1 MQDDRL
7 RQLKDEFDIAHRQGM
22 NALKSGDY
30 AAFGDAVDRENTII
44 AEQTETHRG
53 AVGPGR
59 ESSPRRRL
67 DELTHSRGHQVA
79 G

>member
-44 AEQTETHRG
+44 AEQTELI
-53 AVGPGR
+53 AKQ
-59 ESSPRRRL
+59 L
-67 DELTHSRGHQVA
+67 DPVA
-79 G
+79 NPPHDDGSTN

>member
-22 NALKSGDY
+22 SALKSGDY

-44 AEQTETHRG
+44 AEQTELIAEQLDPVANPPHDD
-53 AVGPGR
+53 
-59 ESSPRRRL
+59 ES
-67 DELTHSRGHQVA
+67 TN
-79 G
+79 

>member
-44 AEQTETHRG
+44 AEQTELI
-53 AVGPGR
+53 A
-59 ESSPRRRL
+59 SSRTRSRIPPTTTNRRTDPR
-67 DELTHSRGHQVA
+67 DGYHIA

>member
-44 AEQTETHRG
+44 AEQTELI
-53 AVGPGR
+53 AKQ
-59 ESSPRRRL
+59 L
-67 DELTHSRGHQVA
+67 DPVA
-79 G
+79 NPPHDDKSTN

>member
-30 AAFGDAVDRENTII
+30 AAFGDAVDRENAII
-44 AEQTETHRG
+44 AEQTELIEMHSDPVANPPRDE
-53 AVGPGR
+53 
-59 ESSPRRRL
+59 ES
-67 DELTHSRGHQVA
+67 TN
-79 G
+79 